1 MKFERSQ
8 KVFKMT
14 QHLQPNPQEE
24 IEEEDSILQRLIVSS
39 LFWKHAACWSL
50 VMGLLGLGIFYLLP
64 RIYQAETVLLS
75 PTQSDRMGPAA
86 LSAGGG
92 GSLAALA
99 MGGGGGGLFKDAN
112 AQYIGILKSRT
123 VADEVIKKLNLMH
136 DWNVDSLN
144 KARLKLEKA
153 FSVKS
158 TKEMFLSITVEDQ
171 SPVRAAEIAK
181 AFVQALQHQSRKLAQ
196 DLAKQK
202 SVFYRE
208 QFDHAAGELAAA
220 EMQVRD
226 MQKRNSALRIDDQ
239 TKLAMESVAYLQ
251 ARISAVQVELVAAQR
266 YAGPDNQDV
275 QRLQSQLSALKAE
288 LSQQQAKPSG
298 LSMPI
303 NSLPDAQVAYV
314 RTLRQFKYAE
324 IMYEMMAKQLE
335 ASRIEASSDGVWLQV
350 LDEAVP
356 PDLPIAPKR
365 SICVLIGII
374 IGMILA
380 TIRALFTQERY
391 LKKV

>member
-1 MKFERSQ
+1 
-8 KVFKMT
+8 MT
-14 QHLQPNPQEE
+14 QYQQHNPLEE
-24 IEEEDSILQRLIVSS
+24 DDIEEDSILQRLLMSS
-39 LFWKHAACWSL
+39 LFWRHAICWSL

-64 RIYQAETVLLS
+64 RIYRAEAVLLS
-75 PTQSDRMGPAA
+75 PTQSDRVGAAA

-92 GSLAALA
+92 SSLAALA

-136 DWNVDSLN
+136 EWNIGSLT
-144 KARLKLEKA
+144 KTRLKLEKA

-158 TKEMFLSITVEDQ
+158 TKEMFLSITVEDT

-181 AFVQALQHQSRKLAQ
+181 VFVQALQHQSRKLAQ
-196 DLAKQK
+196 GLAKQK
-202 SVFYRE
+202 TSFYRE
-208 QFDHAAGELAAA
+208 QFDHSANELAAA

-226 MQKRNSALRIDDQ
+226 MQKKNSALRVDDQ

-251 ARISAVQVELVAAQR
+251 ARISAIQVELVAAQR

-303 NSLPDAQVAYV
+303 NSLPDAQVAYI

-324 IMYEMMAKQLE
+324 IMYEMMAKQVE
-335 ASRIEASSDGVWLQV
+335 AARIEASSDGVWLQV

-356 PDLPIAPKR
+356 PELPIAPKR
-365 SICVLIGII
+365 SICVLIGMI
-374 IGMILA
+374 IGMIGA
-380 TIRALFTQERY
+380 IIRALFSQERY
-391 LKKV
+391 FKQS